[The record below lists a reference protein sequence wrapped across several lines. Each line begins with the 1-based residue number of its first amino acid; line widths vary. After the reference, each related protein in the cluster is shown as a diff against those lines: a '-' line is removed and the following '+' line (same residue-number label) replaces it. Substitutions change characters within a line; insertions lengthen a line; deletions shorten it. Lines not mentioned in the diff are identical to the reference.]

1 MRARSI
7 LLHTTLVAAVA
18 CGRAAAGRAGLVYY
32 ESYDP
37 RSLDPALSTDVPSGE
52 MVTLA
57 FDGLTRFDPD
67 GRLEPALADRWTAS
81 RDGRRYV
88 FHLRAGVKFHNG
100 TPLTAGAV
108 RASFLRVLAPGDRK
122 STRLNSSH
130 TVISYAVFCLKKKNK
145 RYYLQMQ
152 K

>member
-1 MRARSI
+1 QPPTALSALSTPDPMRAP
-7 LLHTTLVAAVA
+7 LGLAVAALA
-18 CGRAAAGRAGLVYY
+18 GLAAAGALTAVTACGGEAARAGGRGLTYY

-37 RSLDPALSTDVPSGE
+37 RCLDPALSADVPTGE

-100 TPLTAGAV
+100 TPLTAAAV
-108 RASFLRVLAPGDRK
+108 RASFLRVLAP
-122 STRLNSSH
+122 
-130 TVISYAVFCLKKKNK
+130 
-145 RYYLQMQ
+145 
-152 K
+152 